1 LKPEKLKEEVKPEK
15 LKEEEGQEGQLLQLL
30 LQDDI
35 RGASSTCTLGDLPLS
50 TTITW
55 APSDGCF

>member
-1 LKPEKLKEEVKPEK
+1 MLLKPEK
-15 LKEEEGQEGQLLQLL
+15 LKEEEGQEGQEGLLLLLL

-50 TTITW
+50 TTIAW
-55 APSDGCF
+55 APSYGCF

>member
-1 LKPEKLKEEVKPEK
+1 MLLKPEK
-15 LKEEEGQEGQLLQLL
+15 LKEEEGQEGLLLLLL

-50 TTITW
+50 TTIAW
-55 APSDGCF
+55 APSYGCF